1 MDRIGQSEPG
11 AQYNALA
18 RAEGWAGLCDATLA
32 FRRPELAAMLAL
44 WRGQI
49 KDGAAAPYRHAMTPK
64 LLKQHLPNIA
74 IYERVQPA
82 QGTHRYRVRIMG
94 TKFSSVMGDL
104 TGKFIDEAVPPQ
116 FHSRWYSALDA
127 VLDAGVPLRFLSRS
141 DTTGK
146 PFLYGEFLEAPLLA
160 PDGSMSM
167 IFAASI
173 YTPAASWREIA
184 GDEPL
189 FTPQPVEPVSFS

>member
-1 MDRIGQSEPG
+1 MDRIEQSEPG

-18 RAEGWAGLCDATLA
+18 RGEGWAGLCDATLA

-44 WRGQI
+44 WREQI
-49 KDGAAAPYRHAMTPK
+49 KEGAAPHRHCMTPK
-64 LLKQHLPNIA
+64 LLKQHLPHIA
-74 IYERVQPA
+74 IYERVQPEH
-82 QGTHRYRVRIMG
+82 GKHRYRVRIMG
-94 TKFSSVMGDL
+94 TKFAQVMGDF
-104 TGKFIDEAVPPQ
+104 TGKFIDEVVPAPFQ
-116 FHSRWYSALDA
+116 ERWYAALDA
-127 VLDAGVPLRFLSRS
+127 VIDSGVPLRFLSRS
-141 DTTGK
+141 DTSGK
-146 PFLYGEFLEAPLLA
+146 PFLYGEYLEAPLLA
-160 PDGSMSM
+160 SDGSMSM